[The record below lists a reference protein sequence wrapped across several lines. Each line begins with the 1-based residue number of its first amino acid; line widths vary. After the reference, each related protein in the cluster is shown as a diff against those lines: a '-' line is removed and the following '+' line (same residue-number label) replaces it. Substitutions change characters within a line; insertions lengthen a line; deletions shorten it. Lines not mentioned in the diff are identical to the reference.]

1 MFDVI
6 TIDNK
11 IELFS
16 KIVLDKVRNEYND
29 AMKNI
34 EQRHQENKES
44 QLKELEKQSIKY
56 TREMEQRAFSEQ
68 KKIIS
73 KAKGQA
79 RKNIL
84 IKKEELYLEL
94 KGLIIEEVKKYCSSK
109 AYINFVSSKIEENID
124 EILTLD
130 EECLVMSRS
139 VDQKIIEEQL
149 KNNGFKAVLNFVVD
163 DDILGGFIII
173 DQIKGIK
180 MNFTVNSII
189 EENHIYIGTLIHDLL
204 KEAGEAIE

>member
-1 MFDVI
+1 MI

-84 IKKEELYLEL
+84 VKKEELFLEL
-94 KGLIIEEVKKYCSSK
+94 KALIIEEVKKYCSSK
-109 AYINFVSSKIEENID
+109 EYVNFISSKIKDNID
-124 EILTLD
+124 EILSLD
-130 EECLVMSRS
+130 EKCLVMSRS

-149 KNNGFKAVLNFVVD
+149 KNNGFKSVLKFVVD

-180 MNFTVNSII
+180 MNFTVDSII